1 MVTSLLRRSADSP
14 RTLLDR
20 YGSAMAEALDRRE
33 AGLSVQNEHKAS
45 RLDALMR
52 RIVESNFD
60 GILTLSSDNRVT
72 MANDA
77 AIRMLGYSL
86 VQLQNLSPEAYFPA
100 FRAFTERASDDYA
113 VGRGYR
119 ETIAV
124 NQNGT
129 AVPAEICISDLTIR
143 REKLRVIILRD
154 ITESKAQRRELEHQ
168 ALHDALTGLPNRVLL
183 NDRLDHAMKTA
194 HRAGEPMALLLIDL
208 DDFKDVNDTLGH
220 HVGDLLLV
228 EIAERLKRPLRD
240 SDTVARLGGDEFA
253 VLLPAATDMNRAVEI
268 AHRLREAVLEPVQLN
283 DDLAAF
289 VGASIGVAMYPDHS
303 NDAIRLM
310 QCADVAMYCAK
321 DGPDKIVLYDS
332 EQDNNNLRSLTLSSS
347 LRKAIDDEAVS
358 LVFQPKLSLNS
369 QKVTSVEA
377 LARWNDP
384 TLGIVE
390 PDEFIAHA
398 ERTGQIRDLTTMLVG
413 KATKQIADWQS
424 RGLDLTVSV
433 NLSPRSLLD
442 EGLPQ
447 KIQTILADHG
457 VLGSKLTLEI
467 TETAIVLDP
476 TKAQNILKGLNDL
489 GIALSIDDF
498 GTGYSSLSILQQLPV
513 KELKVDR
520 SFVQHMLERTGD
532 DVIVRS
538 TIALAHSLDMT
549 VVAEGV
555 ETPALIKR
563 LGDLDCDF
571 VQGYAISTALDGP
584 AFETWLSAYSPQIA
598 PSIQRQT

>member
-1 MVTSLLRRSADSP
+1 MVTSLLRKSADAP

-20 YGSAMAEALDRRE
+20 YGSDMAEALERRE
-33 AGLSVQNEHKAS
+33 AGLSVQNQHKAN

-60 GILTLSSDNRVT
+60 GILTLSSDNTVT
-72 MANDA
+72 MANA
-77 AIRMLGYSL
+77 AATKMLGYPL
-86 VQLQNLSPEAYFPA
+86 DRLQSLSPEAYLPA
-100 FRAFTERASDDYA
+100 FRAFTDPASDDYG
-113 VGRGYR
+113 VGSGYK
-119 ETIAV
+119 ETIVV
-124 NQNGT
+124 NQSGT
-129 AVPAEICISDLTIR
+129 AIPAEICISDLTIR
-143 REKLRVIILRD
+143 REQLRVIILRD
-154 ITESKAQRRELEHQ
+154 ITENKAQRRELEHQ

-228 EIAERLKRPLRD
+228 EIAERLKKPLRD

-253 VLLPAATDMNRAVEI
+253 VLLPAATDMERAVEI

-283 DDLAAF
+283 NDLSAF

-303 NDAIRLM
+303 KDVIRLM

-332 EQDNNNLRSLTLSSS
+332 EQDTNNLRSLTLSSS

-358 LVFQPKLSLNS
+358 LVFQPKLCLRSGA
-369 QKVTSVEA
+369 VTSVEA

-413 KATKQIADWQS
+413 KATKQIAEWQNA
-424 RGLDLTVSV
+424 GLDLSVSV

-442 EGLPQ
+442 EELPQ
-447 KIQTILADHG
+447 KIQTVLAAHG
-457 VLGSKLTLEI
+457 VSGSKLTLEI

-476 TKAQNILKGLNDL
+476 AKAQNILKGLNDL
-489 GIALSIDDF
+489 GLSLSIDDF

-520 SFVQHMLERTGD
+520 SFVQHMLEKKGD

-538 TIALAHSLDMT
+538 TIALAHSLEMT

-555 ETPALIKR
+555 ETQALINR
-563 LGDLDCDF
+563 LDELKCDY
-571 VQGYAISTALDGP
+571 VQGYVISSALDGP
-584 AFETWLSAYSPQIA
+584 AFEHWLSTYRPGNR
-598 PSIQRQT
+598 PSN